1 MQANSS
7 RSNLSAQS
15 SGTPSAS
22 TISSSQGKQQVVE
35 LSGYVIILVENVEGK
50 IKLYGSPPD
59 RDNLEVGDEILE
71 VNGLTLENISR
82 TEVIRHIHD
91 CIKSC
96 TICLRVRKKNDS
108 RLAWDIGNSVQDAFV
123 IAVEEHARERLQ
135 RLAALNRVTPVD
147 ITQLSKKLQQT
158 KSGTATSQRQDLSF
172 LNESTPIYVTSF
184 TSNQITCSSSTMTT
198 ATAGGPISAPS
209 LAPTTAT
216 STVPTASS
224 SSAPAP
230 NQVVAQVVVE
240 QGASALVSAAVAA
253 ATAADRNANSTTSAA
268 MKQAGI
274 VGSSSSSAVA
284 STTAVS
290 TTSATISTGTSTS
303 TSTSSA
309 TGHIYQTSQAQQQQL
324 QQLQQQL
331 AAAAAAGKPLQAKSL
346 LASSLQHLAE
356 EVDNEDLDDDDDVD
370 GANYCGIT
378 YISYNNKH
386 AQLPTTTHP
395 ATTAL
400 PTAAATLATT
410 AAIHQH
416 RHSGHSIQSLNR
428 PAPLQLGA
436 AVNPCFVDAQ
446 TSTSPLLANADM
458 APPPPTAEQRERVH
472 VHGTTTPKTEYST
485 AISSG
490 QLQQAFAELQLHS
503 SNNNAAQQQ
512 QQQQQH
518 LLLSNNN
525 NSNNS
530 MAAAQTASL
539 MKNCDLLISN
549 NLYPPR
555 RELLDDVIV
564 HQASD
569 VHSYNTSATATA
581 AISSGNNRS
590 QQQQQQLLSAAYELQ
605 QQQQQQLQLQQQQNS
620 PTSSISI
627 GRTELLLGDQSL
639 RLDHKGNRRRSG
651 SSIVVLDGDDLKPCL
666 PDDYISGQHHHQVHQ
681 QQQQPLPQSLQYPP
695 FQHQH
700 YRTHSGD
707 IREIDQEMLTML
719 SVNQDNGP
727 HREMAVDCPDT
738 FIARNKTP
746 PRYPPPRPP
755 QKHTKST
762 AKNTTTHN
770 NTKTTTIHQHEHYPS
785 AMTNNDHANKKLLIV
800 AYHSSHQHEQLQ
812 LQQQHQQHSPSNS
825 TTISTTPFSL
835 DVATQNLY
843 NQKQQNKLEQIEN
856 YENCLQSEQP
866 QQQQQQLSEQKQQQ
880 LQLVTAT
887 ATTTTTA
894 ASATATQIAQ
904 QQTPSN
910 KLQATLS
917 SDPNGNSNSLMIN
930 SSNSSS
936 LTEDFLEGLY
946 QRKDTASPS
955 SSAFD
960 EVMSKHTLDSFGSI
974 AYRHLQQQ
982 HQATSNGNS
991 SSSNNSNTNSNS
1003 NSNNTNGNSSSSSS
1017 NTNSNSNS
1025 SNSSS
1030 NRNLNNP
1037 GQTLVTTSNSN
1048 SLNSSNSSMHT
1059 SNSSNMD
1066 MVSVTSSSTVP
1077 DDLSLAPPGYEVSQ
1091 QQQQQQQPTTA
1102 TAGAPVAVLLPPLAK
1117 HRELPVDVPDSFI
1130 EMVKVPPRYPPPA
1143 HLSSRGSLLSNGS
1156 ASTAHTTLSSLG
1168 VSVSPVA
1175 TATSASNTSHVA
1187 GTGDTKRVADELNGN
1202 AKPVPP
1208 PRDHL
1213 RVEKDGR
1220 LVNCSPAPQLP
1231 DRRAPGNAS
1240 SGSSSGPPYMHQHP
1254 LQHSHPQQQIAQ
1266 IVEPTLEQLDS
1277 IKKYQEQLRRR
1288 REEEERIA
1296 QQNEFL
1302 RNSLRGSRKLKALQD
1317 TATLGKVVAQQQQ
1330 QQVTQATQVGVE
1342 NEAYL
1347 PDDDQPQPEQIDG
1360 YGELIAA
1367 LTRLQSQLTK
1377 SGLNA
1382 LASRVSTAHSVLA
1395 SASVA
1400 HVLAA
1405 RTAVLQRRRSRVSGP
1420 LHHSSLGLQKDIVE
1434 LLTQSNTAA
1443 AIELGNLLTSHE
1455 MEGLLLAHD
1464 RIANHTD
1471 GTPSP
1476 TPTPTPATA
1485 SGAGGVTTLSG
1496 HSSPVAAPKRTL
1508 GMVVAPPVVPSPLAQ
1523 RGAMPLPRGESP
1535 PPVPMQMP
1543 TMSLPMSA
1551 CFGTLNDQNDNIR
1564 IIQIEKSTEPLGA
1577 TVRNEGEAVVIGRI
1591 VRGGAAEK
1599 SGLLHEGDE
1608 ILEVNGQELRG
1619 KTVNEV
1625 CALLGAMQGTLT
1637 FLIVPA
1643 GCPPGGVGMLG
1654 GGSGGG
1660 VVGGGIGSN
1669 ALAGLGGAHR
1679 DTAVLH
1685 VRAHFDYDPED
1696 DLYIPCRELGISFQK
1711 GDVLHV
1717 ISREDP
1723 NWWQA
1728 YREGEEDQTLAGLIP
1743 SQSFQHQRETM
1754 KLAIAEEAGLARSR
1768 GKDGSGSKGATLLCA
1783 RKGRKKKKKASS
1795 EAGYPLYAT
1804 TAPDETDPEEIL
1816 TYEEVALYYPRATHK
1831 RPIVLIGPPNIG
1843 RHELRQ
1849 RLMADSERFSAAV
1862 PHTSRARREGEVPG
1876 VDYHFITRQAF
1887 EADILA
1893 RRFVEHGE
1901 YEKAYYGTS
1910 LEAIRTVVASGK
1922 ICVLNLH
1929 PQSLKLLRASDLKP
1943 YVVLVAPP
1951 SLDKLRQKKLRNGE
1965 PVKEEELKDII
1976 ATARDMEARWGH
1988 LFDMIIINNDTERAY
2003 HQLLAEINSLER
2015 EPQWVP
2021 AQWVHNNRDES

>member
-158 KSGTATSQRQDLSF
+158 KSGTTTSQRQDLSF

-216 STVPTASS
+216 TTVPTASS
-224 SSAPAP
+224 HTTT
-230 NQVVAQVVVE
+230 VVAQIE
-240 QGASALVSAAVAA
+240 HGAASALVSAAVAA
-253 ATAADRNANSTTSAA
+253 ATAADRNANNTTSAA
-268 MKQAGI
+268 LKQTVMGN
-274 VGSSSSSAVA
+274 SSA
-284 STTAVS
+284 STATTTSITS
-290 TTSATISTGTSTS
+290 TTSSSTS
-303 TSTSSA
+303 CA

-356 EVDNEDLDDDDDVD
+356 EVDNEDIDDDDDVD

-386 AQLPTTTHP
+386 AQLPTTTLP

-400 PTAAATLATT
+400 PAAAATLATT
-410 AAIHQH
+410 AAIHQQRQQQQQQQQQQH
-416 RHSGHSIQSLNR
+416 HHHHPIHQIHPGGAGAIGCHQINR
-428 PAPLQLGA
+428 ATAPAPLQLGGP
-436 AVNPCFVDAQ
+436 VNPSFVDAQ
-446 TSTSPLLANADM
+446 TSTSPLM
-458 APPPPTAEQRERVH
+458 ASCELERH

-503 SNNNAAQQQ
+503 SNNNATQQ

-530 MAAAQTASL
+530 MAAAQTTASL

-555 RELLDDVIV
+555 RELLEDVIV

-569 VHSYNTSATATA
+569 VHSYGTSATA
-581 AISSGNNRS
+581 AIASSSNRS
-590 QQQQQQLLSAAYELQ
+590 QQQHQLLSAAYELQ
-605 QQQQQQLQLQQQQNS
+605 QQQLQLQQQQQNS

-639 RLDHKGNRRRSG
+639 RQDPRGNRRRSG

-666 PDDYISGQHHHQVHQ
+666 PDDYISGQHHLNHQQQLQLQQQLQQQHPLQ
-681 QQQQPLPQSLQYPP
+681 QQQQ
-695 FQHQH
+695 QH

-755 QKHTKST
+755 QK
-762 AKNTTTHN
+762 
-770 NTKTTTIHQHEHYPS
+770 
-785 AMTNNDHANKKLLIV
+785 
-800 AYHSSHQHEQLQ
+800 
-812 LQQQHQQHSPSNS
+812 
-825 TTISTTPFSL
+825 
-835 DVATQNLY
+835 
-843 NQKQQNKLEQIEN
+843 
-856 YENCLQSEQP
+856 
-866 QQQQQQLSEQKQQQ
+866 QQQQQLPA
-880 LQLVTAT
+880 AT
-887 ATTTTTA
+887 AT
-894 ASATATQIAQ
+894 TATQIAQ
-904 QQTPSN
+904 QQTPSH

-917 SDPNGNSNSLMIN
+917 SDPNGNSNANANGSSSSSNTNTVGSNSNN
-930 SSNSSS
+930 SSI
-936 LTEDFLEGLY
+936 TDDFLCVVDGLY
-946 QRKDTASPS
+946 QGRKDSASPS

-974 AYRHLQQQ
+974 AYRHLHQQ

-991 SSSNNSNTNSNS
+991 SNSNSNCNSNS
-1003 NSNNTNGNSSSSSS
+1003 NSNTSNNTAESNNTNAAVVGVTS
-1017 NTNSNSNS
+1017 TNS
-1025 SNSSS
+1025 SN
-1030 NRNLNNP
+1030 
-1037 GQTLVTTSNSN
+1037 SNSN

-1059 SNSSNMD
+1059 SSSSSGHSSNIA
-1066 MVSVTSSSTVP
+1066 SATSTSSSTVP

-1091 QQQQQQQPTTA
+1091 QQQHQQQHQV
-1102 TAGAPVAVLLPPLAK
+1102 APVSMLLPPTAK

-1130 EMVKVPPRYPPPA
+1130 EMVKTPPRYPPPA

-1156 ASTAHTTLSSLG
+1156 TSTAHTTLSSLG
-1168 VSVSPVA
+1168 VSPVTLA
-1175 TATSASNTSHVA
+1175 AATSATAATSAAAAVA
-1187 GTGDTKRVADELNGN
+1187 AATSACATASVAAAAVSGVVDVGDARRVADELNGN

-1231 DRRAPGNAS
+1231 DRRAPGNGS
-1240 SGSSSGPPYMHQHP
+1240 SGSSSGPPHP
-1254 LQHSHPQQQIAQ
+1254 LQQQQIAQ

-1317 TATLGKVVAQQQQ
+1317 TATPGKAVAQQQQ
-1330 QQVTQATQVGVE
+1330 LQATQATQVVGVE

-1347 PDDDQPQPEQIDG
+1347 PDDDQPPQTEQIDG

-1367 LTRLQSQLTK
+1367 LTRLQNQLSK
-1377 SGLNA
+1377 SGLST
-1382 LASRVSTAHSVLA
+1382 LAGRVSAAHSVLA

-1405 RTAVLQRRRSRVSGP
+1405 RSAVLQRRRSRVSGP
-1420 LHHSSLGLQKDIVE
+1420 LHHSALGLQKDIVE

-1476 TPTPTPATA
+1476 TPTPTPAIGG
-1485 SGAGGVTTLSG
+1485 GAGGGGAGAGSTLSG
-1496 HSSPVAAPKRTL
+1496 HSSPVAGAKRNL
-1508 GMVVAPPVVPSPLAQ
+1508 GMVVPPPVVPPPLAQ

-1535 PPVPMQMP
+1535 PPVPMPPLAQMP
-1543 TMSLPMSA
+1543 MSMPVSLPMSA

-1643 GCPPGGVGMLG
+1643 GSPPSVGVMGASTG
-1654 GGSGGG
+1654 
-1660 VVGGGIGSN
+1660 N
-1669 ALAGLGGAHR
+1669 TLAGLGGAHR

-1965 PVKEEELKDII
+1965 PFKEEELKDII

>member
-1 MQANSS
+1 M
-7 RSNLSAQS
+7 RIL
-15 SGTPSAS
+15 
-22 TISSSQGKQQVVE
+22 KQW
-35 LSGYVIILVENVEGK
+35 
-50 IKLYGSPPD
+50 P
-59 RDNLEVGDEILE
+59 
-71 VNGLTLENISR
+71 
-82 TEVIRHIHD
+82 
-91 CIKSC
+91 
-96 TICLRVRKKNDS
+96 
-108 RLAWDIGNSVQDAFV
+108 
-123 IAVEEHARERLQ
+123 
-135 RLAALNRVTPVD
+135 
-147 ITQLSKKLQQT
+147 
-158 KSGTATSQRQDLSF
+158 
-172 LNESTPIYVTSF
+172 
-184 TSNQITCSSSTMTT
+184 
-198 ATAGGPISAPS
+198 
-209 LAPTTAT
+209 
-216 STVPTASS
+216 
-224 SSAPAP
+224 
-230 NQVVAQVVVE
+230 
-240 QGASALVSAAVAA
+240 
-253 ATAADRNANSTTSAA
+253 
-268 MKQAGI
+268 
-274 VGSSSSSAVA
+274 
-284 STTAVS
+284 
-290 TTSATISTGTSTS
+290 
-303 TSTSSA
+303 
-309 TGHIYQTSQAQQQQL
+309 
-324 QQLQQQL
+324 
-331 AAAAAAGKPLQAKSL
+331 
-346 LASSLQHLAE
+346 
-356 EVDNEDLDDDDDVD
+356 
-370 GANYCGIT
+370 
-378 YISYNNKH
+378 
-386 AQLPTTTHP
+386 
-395 ATTAL
+395 
-400 PTAAATLATT
+400 
-410 AAIHQH
+410 
-416 RHSGHSIQSLNR
+416 
-428 PAPLQLGA
+428 
-436 AVNPCFVDAQ
+436 
-446 TSTSPLLANADM
+446 
-458 APPPPTAEQRERVH
+458 
-472 VHGTTTPKTEYST
+472 
-485 AISSG
+485 
-490 QLQQAFAELQLHS
+490 
-503 SNNNAAQQQ
+503 
-512 QQQQQH
+512 
-518 LLLSNNN
+518 
-525 NSNNS
+525 
-530 MAAAQTASL
+530 
-539 MKNCDLLISN
+539 
-549 NLYPPR
+549 
-555 RELLDDVIV
+555 
-564 HQASD
+564 
-569 VHSYNTSATATA
+569 
-581 AISSGNNRS
+581 
-590 QQQQQQLLSAAYELQ
+590 
-605 QQQQQQLQLQQQQNS
+605 
-620 PTSSISI
+620 
-627 GRTELLLGDQSL
+627 
-639 RLDHKGNRRRSG
+639 RRRSG
-651 SSIVVLDGDDLKPCL
+651 SSIVVIDGDDLKPCL
-666 PDDYISGQHHHQVHQ
+666 PDDYITGQHHHLHHHQ
-681 QQQQPLPQSLQYPP
+681 QQQLQQQLPQQQQQQHLQ
-695 FQHQH
+695 QQQQH
-700 YRTHSGD
+700 YRTHSSD

-755 QKHTKST
+755 QKHPKLSTNTNITFTTK
-762 AKNTTTHN
+762 
-770 NTKTTTIHQHEHYPS
+770 Y
-785 AMTNNDHANKKLLIV
+785 NNDHANKLLIV
-800 AYHSSHQHEQLQ
+800 AYHSSHQHDQQ
-812 LQQQHQQHSPSNS
+812 LQQQQQQQQHEHEHAHHHHQQQQQQQHSTTLS
-825 TTISTTPFSL
+825 TTTTTTQL

-843 NQKQQNKLEQIEN
+843 NQKQQTKLEQIEN
-856 YENCLQSEQP
+856 YENCLQSEQHE
-866 QQQQQQLSEQKQQQ
+866 QQTL
-880 LQLVTAT
+880 LTIPTAT
-887 ATTTTTA
+887 ATVAATTTAATTTTTT
-894 ASATATQIAQ
+894 SAQQQQQIAQ

-910 KLQATLS
+910 KLLMNN
-917 SDPNGNSNSLMIN
+917 DPNGNNSNKSVTDELICMV
-930 SSNSSS
+930 
-936 LTEDFLEGLY
+936 DGLY
-946 QRKDTASPS
+946 RKGSSSPS

-960 EVMSKHTLDSFGSI
+960 EVMSKQQLDTFH
-974 AYRHLQQQ
+974 AYHHLHHHHQHQHQQQ
-982 HQATSNGNS
+982 SLTTTTTSASKSTGTGSSSRSQSALIITNS
-991 SSSNNSNTNSNS
+991 SS
-1003 NSNNTNGNSSSSSS
+1003 
-1017 NTNSNSNS
+1017 
-1025 SNSSS
+1025 
-1030 NRNLNNP
+1030 
-1037 GQTLVTTSNSN
+1037 SNSN

-1059 SNSSNMD
+1059 SNSNSSSNSGSGSGSGSNIP
-1066 MVSVTSSSTVP
+1066 SVASTSASSASSTTAATTASTTSTVP
-1077 DDLSLAPPGYEVSQ
+1077 DDLSLAPPGYEPNQ
-1091 QQQQQQQPTTA
+1091 QQQTPA
-1102 TAGAPVAVLLPPLAK
+1102 TAASATSMTNSIKPS

-1130 EMVKVPPRYPPPA
+1130 EMVKTPPRYPPPA
-1143 HLSSRGSLLSNGS
+1143 HLSSRGSLLSNAS
-1156 ASTAHTTLSSLG
+1156 SSTAHTTLSSLG
-1168 VSVSPVA
+1168 VSGSGSGSVSGSGYKSSAIVVA
-1175 TATSASNTSHVA
+1175 ANVAAGNVVAASSDGSSSSSSSSKHVA
-1187 GTGDTKRVADELNGN
+1187 ADELNGN

-1220 LVNCSPAPQLP
+1220 LINCAPAPQLP
-1231 DRRAPGNAS
+1231 DRRILGN
-1240 SGSSSGPPYMHQHP
+1240 GSSQ
-1254 LQHSHPQQQIAQ
+1254 QQQQQQQIAQ

-1317 TATLGKVVAQQQQ
+1317 TATATAAVGKAMAQQQQHQQQQ
-1330 QQVTQATQVGVE
+1330 QQATGVE

-1347 PDDDQPQPEQIDG
+1347 PDEEVPQTIQIDG

-1367 LTRLQSQLTK
+1367 LTRLQSQLSK
-1377 SGLNA
+1377 SGLST
-1382 LASRVSTAHSVLA
+1382 LAGRVSSAHSVLA

-1405 RTAVLQRRRSRVSGP
+1405 RTAVLQRRRPRVAGP
-1420 LHHSSLGLQKDIVE
+1420 LHLGALGLQKDIVE

-1471 GTPSP
+1471 ATPSP
-1476 TPTPTPATA
+1476 TATPNSPIQVASAAAAAQGPA
-1485 SGAGGVTTLSG
+1485 VKRNL
-1496 HSSPVAAPKRTL
+1496 PVA
-1508 GMVVAPPVVPSPLAQ
+1508 VAPPVVPPLPVAQ
-1523 RGAMPLPRGESP
+1523 RGAMPLPTRNDSP
-1535 PPVPMQMP
+1535 P
-1543 TMSLPMSA
+1543 PMSA

-1643 GCPPGGVGMLG
+1643 GSPPPGGGNMVGQGSIGSMSVGAGTGLG
-1654 GGSGGG
+1654 GG
-1660 VVGGGIGSN
+1660 
-1669 ALAGLGGAHR
+1669 HR

-1768 GKDGSGSKGATLLCA
+1768 GKEGTSGKGATLLCA

-1862 PHTSRARREGEVPG
+1862 PLFYLLEERLKPAKDTSRARREGEVPG

-1965 PVKEEELKDII
+1965 PFKEEELKDII

>member
-147 ITQLSKKLQQT
+147 ITQLSKKL
-158 KSGTATSQRQDLSF
+158 L
-172 LNESTPIYVTSF
+172 E
-184 TSNQITCSSSTMTT
+184 
-198 ATAGGPISAPS
+198 
-209 LAPTTAT
+209 
-216 STVPTASS
+216 
-224 SSAPAP
+224 
-230 NQVVAQVVVE
+230 
-240 QGASALVSAAVAA
+240 
-253 ATAADRNANSTTSAA
+253 
-268 MKQAGI
+268 
-274 VGSSSSSAVA
+274 
-284 STTAVS
+284 
-290 TTSATISTGTSTS
+290 
-303 TSTSSA
+303 
-309 TGHIYQTSQAQQQQL
+309 
-324 QQLQQQL
+324 
-331 AAAAAAGKPLQAKSL
+331 
-346 LASSLQHLAE
+346 
-356 EVDNEDLDDDDDVD
+356 
-370 GANYCGIT
+370 
-378 YISYNNKH
+378 
-386 AQLPTTTHP
+386 
-395 ATTAL
+395 
-400 PTAAATLATT
+400 
-410 AAIHQH
+410 
-416 RHSGHSIQSLNR
+416 
-428 PAPLQLGA
+428 
-436 AVNPCFVDAQ
+436 
-446 TSTSPLLANADM
+446 
-458 APPPPTAEQRERVH
+458 
-472 VHGTTTPKTEYST
+472 
-485 AISSG
+485 
-490 QLQQAFAELQLHS
+490 
-503 SNNNAAQQQ
+503 
-512 QQQQQH
+512 
-518 LLLSNNN
+518 
-525 NSNNS
+525 
-530 MAAAQTASL
+530 
-539 MKNCDLLISN
+539 
-549 NLYPPR
+549 
-555 RELLDDVIV
+555 DVIV

-569 VHSYNTSATATA
+569 VHSYSTSASA
-581 AISSGNNRS
+581 AIASSSNRT
-590 QQQQQQLLSAAYELQ
+590 QQHHQLLSAAYELQ
-605 QQQQQQLQLQQQQNS
+605 QQQQQQQQQLQLQQQQQQQNS

-639 RLDHKGNRRRSG
+639 RQDPRGNRRRSG

-666 PDDYISGQHHHQVHQ
+666 PDDYISGQHHLNHQ
-681 QQQQPLPQSLQYPP
+681 QQLQLQQQLQQQHPLQQ
-695 FQHQH
+695 QH

-755 QKHTKST
+755 Q
-762 AKNTTTHN
+762 
-770 NTKTTTIHQHEHYPS
+770 
-785 AMTNNDHANKKLLIV
+785 
-800 AYHSSHQHEQLQ
+800 
-812 LQQQHQQHSPSNS
+812 
-825 TTISTTPFSL
+825 
-835 DVATQNLY
+835 
-843 NQKQQNKLEQIEN
+843 
-856 YENCLQSEQP
+856 
-866 QQQQQQLSEQKQQQ
+866 
-880 LQLVTAT
+880 
-887 ATTTTTA
+887 
-894 ASATATQIAQ
+894 
-904 QQTPSN
+904 
-910 KLQATLS
+910 
-917 SDPNGNSNSLMIN
+917 
-930 SSNSSS
+930 
-936 LTEDFLEGLY
+936 
-946 QRKDTASPS
+946 
-955 SSAFD
+955 
-960 EVMSKHTLDSFGSI
+960 
-974 AYRHLQQQ
+974 
-982 HQATSNGNS
+982 
-991 SSSNNSNTNSNS
+991 
-1003 NSNNTNGNSSSSSS
+1003 
-1017 NTNSNSNS
+1017 
-1025 SNSSS
+1025 
-1030 NRNLNNP
+1030 
-1037 GQTLVTTSNSN
+1037 
-1048 SLNSSNSSMHT
+1048 
-1059 SNSSNMD
+1059 
-1066 MVSVTSSSTVP
+1066 
-1077 DDLSLAPPGYEVSQ
+1077 
-1091 QQQQQQQPTTA
+1091 
-1102 TAGAPVAVLLPPLAK
+1102 
-1117 HRELPVDVPDSFI
+1117 
-1130 EMVKVPPRYPPPA
+1130 
-1143 HLSSRGSLLSNGS
+1143 
-1156 ASTAHTTLSSLG
+1156 
-1168 VSVSPVA
+1168 
-1175 TATSASNTSHVA
+1175 
-1187 GTGDTKRVADELNGN
+1187 LNGN

-1240 SGSSSGPPYMHQHP
+1240 SGSSGAAMHP
-1254 LQHSHPQQQIAQ
+1254 LQQQQQQQQQIAQ

-1317 TATLGKVVAQQQQ
+1317 TATPGKAIAQQQQ
-1330 QQVTQATQVGVE
+1330 QQATLATQVVGVE

-1347 PDDDQPQPEQIDG
+1347 PDEDQPQAEQIDG

-1367 LTRLQSQLTK
+1367 LTRLQNQLSK
-1377 SGLNA
+1377 SGLST
-1382 LASRVSTAHSVLA
+1382 LAGRVSAAHSVLA

-1420 LHHSSLGLQKDIVE
+1420 LHHNALGLQKDIVE

-1476 TPTPTPATA
+1476 TPTPTPAI
-1485 SGAGGVTTLSG
+1485 GAATGSTI
-1496 HSSPVAAPKRTL
+1496 SSPVAGPKRNL
-1508 GMVVAPPVVPSPLAQ
+1508 GMVVPPPVVPPPLAQ

-1535 PPVPMQMP
+1535 PPVPMPPLATIPMSMP
-1543 TMSLPMSA
+1543 VNLPMSA

-1643 GCPPGGVGMLG
+1643 GSPP
-1654 GGSGGG
+1654 SGGIM
-1660 VVGGGIGSN
+1660 GGTTGSQ
-1669 ALAGLGGAHR
+1669 LAGLGGAHR

-1965 PVKEEELKDII
+1965 PFKEEELKDII

>member
-158 KSGTATSQRQDLSF
+158 KSGTTTSQRQDLSF

-209 LAPTTAT
+209 LATAT
-216 STVPTASS
+216 TTVPTASS
-224 SSAPAP
+224 SSSAMHTTT
-230 NQVVAQVVVE
+230 VVAQIE
-240 QGASALVSAAVAA
+240 HGASALVSAAVAA

-268 MKQAGI
+268 LKQTVNCMGSGASASASAGATT
-274 VGSSSSSAVA
+274 GSS
-284 STTAVS
+284 
-290 TTSATISTGTSTS
+290 
-303 TSTSSA
+303 STSSA

-386 AQLPTTTHP
+386 AQLPTTTLP

-400 PTAAATLATT
+400 PAAAATLATT
-410 AAIHQH
+410 AAIHQQRVQQQQQQLH
-416 RHSGHSIQSLNR
+416 HHSSNYPPAAAAATSSHLNR
-428 PAPLQLGA
+428 PSAPAPLQLGGPI
-436 AVNPCFVDAQ
+436 NPCFVDAQ
-446 TSTSPLLANADM
+446 TSTSPLMLQQQQQQQQDVALASSSSVLM
-458 APPPPTAEQRERVH
+458 ERH

-503 SNNNAAQQQ
+503 SNNNATLQQQHHQ

-530 MAAAQTASL
+530 MAAAQTTASL

-555 RELLDDVIV
+555 RELLEDVLV

-569 VHSYNTSATATA
+569 VHLYGPGATA
-581 AISSGNNRS
+581 AIASSSNRS
-590 QQQQQQLLSAAYELQ
+590 QQQHQLLSAAYELQ
-605 QQQQQQLQLQQQQNS
+605 QQQLQLQQQQQQQNS

-627 GRTELLLGDQSL
+627 GRTEILLGDQSL
-639 RLDHKGNRRRSG
+639 RQDPRGNRRRSG

-666 PDDYISGQHHHQVHQ
+666 PDDYISGQHHLNHQ
-681 QQQQPLPQSLQYPP
+681 QQLQLQQQLQQQHPLQQ
-695 FQHQH
+695 QH

-755 QKHTKST
+755 Q
-762 AKNTTTHN
+762 
-770 NTKTTTIHQHEHYPS
+770 
-785 AMTNNDHANKKLLIV
+785 
-800 AYHSSHQHEQLQ
+800 
-812 LQQQHQQHSPSNS
+812 
-825 TTISTTPFSL
+825 
-835 DVATQNLY
+835 
-843 NQKQQNKLEQIEN
+843 
-856 YENCLQSEQP
+856 
-866 QQQQQQLSEQKQQQ
+866 
-880 LQLVTAT
+880 
-887 ATTTTTA
+887 
-894 ASATATQIAQ
+894 
-904 QQTPSN
+904 
-910 KLQATLS
+910 
-917 SDPNGNSNSLMIN
+917 
-930 SSNSSS
+930 
-936 LTEDFLEGLY
+936 
-946 QRKDTASPS
+946 
-955 SSAFD
+955 
-960 EVMSKHTLDSFGSI
+960 
-974 AYRHLQQQ
+974 
-982 HQATSNGNS
+982 
-991 SSSNNSNTNSNS
+991 
-1003 NSNNTNGNSSSSSS
+1003 
-1017 NTNSNSNS
+1017 
-1025 SNSSS
+1025 
-1030 NRNLNNP
+1030 
-1037 GQTLVTTSNSN
+1037 
-1048 SLNSSNSSMHT
+1048 
-1059 SNSSNMD
+1059 
-1066 MVSVTSSSTVP
+1066 
-1077 DDLSLAPPGYEVSQ
+1077 
-1091 QQQQQQQPTTA
+1091 
-1102 TAGAPVAVLLPPLAK
+1102 
-1117 HRELPVDVPDSFI
+1117 
-1130 EMVKVPPRYPPPA
+1130 
-1143 HLSSRGSLLSNGS
+1143 
-1156 ASTAHTTLSSLG
+1156 
-1168 VSVSPVA
+1168 
-1175 TATSASNTSHVA
+1175 
-1187 GTGDTKRVADELNGN
+1187 LNGN

-1240 SGSSSGPPYMHQHP
+1240 SGSSSGPPHP
-1254 LQHSHPQQQIAQ
+1254 LQQQQIAQ

-1317 TATLGKVVAQQQQ
+1317 TATPGKAVAQQQQ
-1330 QQVTQATQVGVE
+1330 QATQVTQVVGVE

-1347 PDDDQPQPEQIDG
+1347 PDEDQPQAEQIDG
-1360 YGELIAA
+1360 YGELITA
-1367 LTRLQSQLTK
+1367 LTRLQSQLSK
-1377 SGLNA
+1377 SGLST
-1382 LASRVSTAHSVLA
+1382 LAGRVSAAHSVLA

-1405 RTAVLQRRRSRVSGP
+1405 RTAVLQRRRSRHSGP
-1420 LHHSSLGLQKDIVE
+1420 LHHSALGLQKDIVE

-1476 TPTPTPATA
+1476 TPTPTPAIL
-1485 SGAGGVTTLSG
+1485 GGVVVSG
-1496 HSSPVAAPKRTL
+1496 HSSPVTGPKRNL
-1508 GMVVAPPVVPSPLAQ
+1508 GMVVPPPVVPPPLAQ

-1535 PPVPMQMP
+1535 PPVPMPPLASMP
-1543 TMSLPMSA
+1543 MNLPMSA

-1643 GCPPGGVGMLG
+1643 GSPPVHGGVMG
-1654 GGSGGG
+1654 GGPTG
-1660 VVGGGIGSN
+1660 N
-1669 ALAGLGGAHR
+1669 TLAGLGGAHR

-1965 PVKEEELKDII
+1965 PFKEEELKDII

>member
-147 ITQLSKKLQQT
+147 ITQLSKKL
-158 KSGTATSQRQDLSF
+158 L
-172 LNESTPIYVTSF
+172 
-184 TSNQITCSSSTMTT
+184 
-198 ATAGGPISAPS
+198 
-209 LAPTTAT
+209 
-216 STVPTASS
+216 
-224 SSAPAP
+224 
-230 NQVVAQVVVE
+230 
-240 QGASALVSAAVAA
+240 
-253 ATAADRNANSTTSAA
+253 
-268 MKQAGI
+268 
-274 VGSSSSSAVA
+274 
-284 STTAVS
+284 
-290 TTSATISTGTSTS
+290 
-303 TSTSSA
+303 
-309 TGHIYQTSQAQQQQL
+309 
-324 QQLQQQL
+324 
-331 AAAAAAGKPLQAKSL
+331 
-346 LASSLQHLAE
+346 E
-356 EVDNEDLDDDDDVD
+356 E
-370 GANYCGIT
+370 
-378 YISYNNKH
+378 
-386 AQLPTTTHP
+386 
-395 ATTAL
+395 
-400 PTAAATLATT
+400 
-410 AAIHQH
+410 
-416 RHSGHSIQSLNR
+416 
-428 PAPLQLGA
+428 
-436 AVNPCFVDAQ
+436 
-446 TSTSPLLANADM
+446 
-458 APPPPTAEQRERVH
+458 
-472 VHGTTTPKTEYST
+472 
-485 AISSG
+485 
-490 QLQQAFAELQLHS
+490 
-503 SNNNAAQQQ
+503 
-512 QQQQQH
+512 
-518 LLLSNNN
+518 
-525 NSNNS
+525 
-530 MAAAQTASL
+530 
-539 MKNCDLLISN
+539 
-549 NLYPPR
+549 
-555 RELLDDVIV
+555 VIV

-569 VHSYNTSATATA
+569 VHSYGASATA
-581 AISSGNNRS
+581 AIASSSNRS
-590 QQQQQQLLSAAYELQ
+590 QQQHQLLSAAYELQ
-605 QQQQQQLQLQQQQNS
+605 QQQQQQQLQQLQQQQQNS

-639 RLDHKGNRRRSG
+639 RQDPRGNRRRSG

-666 PDDYISGQHHHQVHQ
+666 PDDYISGQHHLNHQHQLQLQ
-681 QQQQPLPQSLQYPP
+681 QQLQQ
-695 FQHQH
+695 QHPQH

-707 IREIDQEMLTML
+707 IRDIDQEMLTML

-755 QKHTKST
+755 Q
-762 AKNTTTHN
+762 
-770 NTKTTTIHQHEHYPS
+770 
-785 AMTNNDHANKKLLIV
+785 
-800 AYHSSHQHEQLQ
+800 
-812 LQQQHQQHSPSNS
+812 
-825 TTISTTPFSL
+825 
-835 DVATQNLY
+835 
-843 NQKQQNKLEQIEN
+843 
-856 YENCLQSEQP
+856 
-866 QQQQQQLSEQKQQQ
+866 
-880 LQLVTAT
+880 
-887 ATTTTTA
+887 
-894 ASATATQIAQ
+894 
-904 QQTPSN
+904 
-910 KLQATLS
+910 
-917 SDPNGNSNSLMIN
+917 
-930 SSNSSS
+930 
-936 LTEDFLEGLY
+936 
-946 QRKDTASPS
+946 
-955 SSAFD
+955 
-960 EVMSKHTLDSFGSI
+960 
-974 AYRHLQQQ
+974 
-982 HQATSNGNS
+982 
-991 SSSNNSNTNSNS
+991 
-1003 NSNNTNGNSSSSSS
+1003 
-1017 NTNSNSNS
+1017 
-1025 SNSSS
+1025 
-1030 NRNLNNP
+1030 
-1037 GQTLVTTSNSN
+1037 
-1048 SLNSSNSSMHT
+1048 
-1059 SNSSNMD
+1059 
-1066 MVSVTSSSTVP
+1066 
-1077 DDLSLAPPGYEVSQ
+1077 
-1091 QQQQQQQPTTA
+1091 
-1102 TAGAPVAVLLPPLAK
+1102 
-1117 HRELPVDVPDSFI
+1117 
-1130 EMVKVPPRYPPPA
+1130 
-1143 HLSSRGSLLSNGS
+1143 
-1156 ASTAHTTLSSLG
+1156 
-1168 VSVSPVA
+1168 
-1175 TATSASNTSHVA
+1175 
-1187 GTGDTKRVADELNGN
+1187 LNGN

-1240 SGSSSGPPYMHQHP
+1240 SGSSSGIPHP
-1254 LQHSHPQQQIAQ
+1254 LQQQQIAH

-1317 TATLGKVVAQQQQ
+1317 TAPPGKAVAQQQQ
-1330 QQVTQATQVGVE
+1330 LATQATQVVGVE

-1347 PDDDQPQPEQIDG
+1347 PDEDQPQQAEQIDG

-1367 LTRLQSQLTK
+1367 LTRLQNQLSK
-1377 SGLNA
+1377 SGMST
-1382 LASRVSTAHSVLA
+1382 LAGRVSAAHSVLA

-1420 LHHSSLGLQKDIVE
+1420 LHHSALGLQKDIVE

-1476 TPTPTPATA
+1476 TPTPTPAM
-1485 SGAGGVTTLSG
+1485 GGMGSTLSG
-1496 HSSPVAAPKRTL
+1496 HSSPVAGPKRNL
-1508 GMVVAPPVVPSPLAQ
+1508 GMVVPPPVVPPPLAQ

-1535 PPVPMQMP
+1535 PPVPMPPLAMP
-1543 TMSLPMSA
+1543 VNLPMSA

-1643 GCPPGGVGMLG
+1643 GSPPSGGVMG
-1654 GGSGGG
+1654 GNTG
-1660 VVGGGIGSN
+1660 N
-1669 ALAGLGGAHR
+1669 TLAGLGGAHR

-1754 KLAIAEEAGLARSR
+1754 KLTIAEEAGLARSR

-1965 PVKEEELKDII
+1965 PFKEEELKDII

>member
-1 MQANSS
+1 M
-7 RSNLSAQS
+7 RIL
-15 SGTPSAS
+15 
-22 TISSSQGKQQVVE
+22 KQ
-35 LSGYVIILVENVEGK
+35 
-50 IKLYGSPPD
+50 
-59 RDNLEVGDEILE
+59 
-71 VNGLTLENISR
+71 
-82 TEVIRHIHD
+82 
-91 CIKSC
+91 
-96 TICLRVRKKNDS
+96 
-108 RLAWDIGNSVQDAFV
+108 W
-123 IAVEEHARERLQ
+123 
-135 RLAALNRVTPVD
+135 
-147 ITQLSKKLQQT
+147 
-158 KSGTATSQRQDLSF
+158 
-172 LNESTPIYVTSF
+172 
-184 TSNQITCSSSTMTT
+184 
-198 ATAGGPISAPS
+198 
-209 LAPTTAT
+209 
-216 STVPTASS
+216 
-224 SSAPAP
+224 
-230 NQVVAQVVVE
+230 
-240 QGASALVSAAVAA
+240 
-253 ATAADRNANSTTSAA
+253 
-268 MKQAGI
+268 
-274 VGSSSSSAVA
+274 
-284 STTAVS
+284 
-290 TTSATISTGTSTS
+290 
-303 TSTSSA
+303 
-309 TGHIYQTSQAQQQQL
+309 
-324 QQLQQQL
+324 
-331 AAAAAAGKPLQAKSL
+331 
-346 LASSLQHLAE
+346 
-356 EVDNEDLDDDDDVD
+356 
-370 GANYCGIT
+370 
-378 YISYNNKH
+378 
-386 AQLPTTTHP
+386 
-395 ATTAL
+395 
-400 PTAAATLATT
+400 
-410 AAIHQH
+410 
-416 RHSGHSIQSLNR
+416 
-428 PAPLQLGA
+428 
-436 AVNPCFVDAQ
+436 
-446 TSTSPLLANADM
+446 
-458 APPPPTAEQRERVH
+458 
-472 VHGTTTPKTEYST
+472 
-485 AISSG
+485 
-490 QLQQAFAELQLHS
+490 
-503 SNNNAAQQQ
+503 
-512 QQQQQH
+512 
-518 LLLSNNN
+518 
-525 NSNNS
+525 
-530 MAAAQTASL
+530 
-539 MKNCDLLISN
+539 
-549 NLYPPR
+549 
-555 RELLDDVIV
+555 
-564 HQASD
+564 
-569 VHSYNTSATATA
+569 
-581 AISSGNNRS
+581 
-590 QQQQQQLLSAAYELQ
+590 
-605 QQQQQQLQLQQQQNS
+605 
-620 PTSSISI
+620 
-627 GRTELLLGDQSL
+627 
-639 RLDHKGNRRRSG
+639 NRRRSG

-666 PDDYISGQHHHQVHQ
+666 PDDYISGQHHLNHQ
-681 QQQQPLPQSLQYPP
+681 QQLQLQQQLQQQHPLQQ
-695 FQHQH
+695 QH

-755 QKHTKST
+755 Q
-762 AKNTTTHN
+762 
-770 NTKTTTIHQHEHYPS
+770 
-785 AMTNNDHANKKLLIV
+785 
-800 AYHSSHQHEQLQ
+800 
-812 LQQQHQQHSPSNS
+812 
-825 TTISTTPFSL
+825 
-835 DVATQNLY
+835 
-843 NQKQQNKLEQIEN
+843 
-856 YENCLQSEQP
+856 
-866 QQQQQQLSEQKQQQ
+866 
-880 LQLVTAT
+880 
-887 ATTTTTA
+887 
-894 ASATATQIAQ
+894 
-904 QQTPSN
+904 
-910 KLQATLS
+910 
-917 SDPNGNSNSLMIN
+917 
-930 SSNSSS
+930 
-936 LTEDFLEGLY
+936 
-946 QRKDTASPS
+946 
-955 SSAFD
+955 
-960 EVMSKHTLDSFGSI
+960 
-974 AYRHLQQQ
+974 
-982 HQATSNGNS
+982 
-991 SSSNNSNTNSNS
+991 
-1003 NSNNTNGNSSSSSS
+1003 
-1017 NTNSNSNS
+1017 
-1025 SNSSS
+1025 
-1030 NRNLNNP
+1030 
-1037 GQTLVTTSNSN
+1037 
-1048 SLNSSNSSMHT
+1048 
-1059 SNSSNMD
+1059 
-1066 MVSVTSSSTVP
+1066 
-1077 DDLSLAPPGYEVSQ
+1077 
-1091 QQQQQQQPTTA
+1091 
-1102 TAGAPVAVLLPPLAK
+1102 
-1117 HRELPVDVPDSFI
+1117 
-1130 EMVKVPPRYPPPA
+1130 
-1143 HLSSRGSLLSNGS
+1143 
-1156 ASTAHTTLSSLG
+1156 
-1168 VSVSPVA
+1168 
-1175 TATSASNTSHVA
+1175 
-1187 GTGDTKRVADELNGN
+1187 LNGN

-1240 SGSSSGPPYMHQHP
+1240 SGSSGATTHP
-1254 LQHSHPQQQIAQ
+1254 LQQQQQIAQ

-1317 TATLGKVVAQQQQ
+1317 TATPGKAVAQQQQ
-1330 QQVTQATQVGVE
+1330 QATLATQVVGVE

-1347 PDDDQPQPEQIDG
+1347 PDEDQPQAEQIDG

-1367 LTRLQSQLTK
+1367 LTRLQNQLSK
-1377 SGLNA
+1377 SGLST
-1382 LASRVSTAHSVLA
+1382 LAGRVSAAHSVLA

-1420 LHHSSLGLQKDIVE
+1420 LHHSALGLQKDIVE

-1476 TPTPTPATA
+1476 TPTPTPAI
-1485 SGAGGVTTLSG
+1485 GAATGSTL
-1496 HSSPVAAPKRTL
+1496 SSPVAGPKRNL
-1508 GMVVAPPVVPSPLAQ
+1508 GMVVPPPVVPPPLAQ

-1535 PPVPMQMP
+1535 PPVPMPPLATMP
-1543 TMSLPMSA
+1543 MSMPVNLPMSA

-1643 GCPPGGVGMLG
+1643 GSPPSVGVMGGTT
-1654 GGSGGG
+1654 GSQ
-1660 VVGGGIGSN
+1660 
-1669 ALAGLGGAHR
+1669 LAGLGGAHR

-1965 PVKEEELKDII
+1965 PFKEEELKDII